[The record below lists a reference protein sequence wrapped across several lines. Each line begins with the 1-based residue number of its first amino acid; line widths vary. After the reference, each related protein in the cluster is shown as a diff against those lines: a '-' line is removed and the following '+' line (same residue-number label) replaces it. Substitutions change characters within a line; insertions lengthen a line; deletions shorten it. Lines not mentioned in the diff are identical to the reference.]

1 MKKDIYKEI
10 KRRIL
15 FFEYE
20 PGSMLNEKAIATEFG
35 VSRTP
40 VREAFL
46 RLDWEKLVT
55 IMPRAGIM
63 VTKAEFHQLSD
74 VYMVRLPIEGM
85 IARLAASQITAD
97 EINEL
102 ESIKTRCIDLLE
114 TNDREAL
121 VQVDLDLRRVLS
133 NAAHNKALQ
142 EISDFLYYQTHRLW
156 SLIFDRTMFRI
167 VVKKE
172 VDEIEQTIEV
182 LSQRDPDKAEKFRI
196 QVIHRHMDMVKQ
208 SFGSPQGYSSGSNS
222 L

>member
-63 VTKAEFHQLSD
+63 VTKAEFHQLSE
-74 VYMVRLPIEGM
+74 VYLVRLPIEGM
-85 IARLAASQITAD
+85 IGHLAATQITED
-97 EINEL
+97 QLTEL
-102 ESIKTRCIDLLE
+102 EVIKSRCTALLNS
-114 TNDREAL
+114 NDREAL
-121 VQVDLDLRRVLS
+121 VQIDLDFRRVLS
-133 NAAHNKALQ
+133 NAAHNTSLQ
-142 EISDFLYYQTHRLW
+142 EISDYLYYQTQRLW
-156 SLIFDRTMFRI
+156 SLIFDRTGFASLVNAEI
-167 VVKKE
+167 N
-172 VDEIEQTIEV
+172 EIEQTIQV
-182 LSQRDPDKAEKFRI
+182 LSKRDPMTAEEFRK
-196 QVIHRHMDMVKQ
+196 QVILSHMDMVKQ
-208 SFGSPQGYSSGSNS
+208 SFGFPQDYTSGGSI
-222 L
+222 

>member
-1 MKKDIYKEI
+1 MKIDIYKEI

-20 PGSMLNEKAIATEFG
+20 PGAMLNEKAIAAEFG

-63 VTKAEFHQLSD
+63 VTKAEFHQLRE

-85 IARLAASQITAD
+85 IARLAVTQFTPED
-97 EINEL
+97 FHKL
-102 ESIKTRCIDLLE
+102 DDIKARCLSLLE
-114 TNDREAL
+114 TNDRESL

-133 NAAHNKALQ
+133 NAAHNKSLQ
-142 EISDFLYYQTHRLW
+142 EISDYLYYQTHRLW
-156 SLIFDRTMFRI
+156 SLIFDRTMFRA
-167 VVKKE
+167 VVEAEIKE
-172 VDEIEQTIEV
+172 IDQTIEIFKTGE
-182 LSQRDPDKAEKFRI
+182 PDKAEEFRKQI
-196 QVIHRHMDMVKQ
+196 ILSHMDMVKQ
-208 SFGSPQGYSSGSNS
+208 SFGLPQDYI
-222 L
+222 